1 VMVFAGNVMNFWG
14 FGNASERMS
23 KRVRNSAFRA
33 LLRQEVAFFDKRNV
47 GSITSQLQDDAS
59 RLQAFSSDPVRVF
72 CTAFASLVTGL
83 VLSFVYMWHFAILAV
98 ACIPLFSFAASLEMA
113 QMLGTNEDLGNVEEG
128 LSTPGGIIVETLLN
142 VRTVAALTLEDQRI
156 ADYESA
162 LRKSEQNY
170 VVAALMSGVAFGLS
184 QFLQQWIN
192 ALQMWWGGWL
202 LNQSWNNYTFNDFLI
217 SNFALLFSLFGLG
230 AAFQDVADR
239 KEVEKS
245 GGRIIHLL
253 DRKSAIDPLSNEGKR
268 LYGESPNNTTGTSLF
283 NQPFYDSGDDSSF
296 L

>member
-1 VMVFAGNVMNFWG
+1 MVFAGNVMTFGG
-14 FGNASERMS
+14 FGYASERMN
-23 KRVRNSAFRA
+23 KRVRDLAFTA
-33 LLRQEVAFFDKRNV
+33 LLRQEVAFFDKRSV

-72 CTAFASLVTGL
+72 CTAIASLVTGL
-83 VLSFVYMWHFAILAV
+83 VLSFVYMWPFAVLAV
-98 ACIPLFSFAASLEMA
+98 ACVPFFTFAASLEMA
-113 QMLGTNEDLGNVEEG
+113 QMLGTNEDLGNVAEG

-142 VRTVAALTLEDQRI
+142 VRTVAALTLEDQRF

-170 VVAALMSGVAFGLS
+170 VSAAFMSGVTFGIS

-202 LNQSWNNYTFNDFLI
+202 LNQSWNSYSFNDFLV

-230 AAFQDVADR
+230 AAFQDVSDR

-253 DRKSAIDPLSNEGKR
+253 DRKSAIDPLSEEGKKLDGAS
-268 LYGESPNNTTGTSLF
+268 LYCTMGASAVEEPVS
-283 NQPFYDSGDDSSF
+283 DSDQSWI
-296 L
+296 

>member
-1 VMVFAGNVMNFWG
+1 MTFGG
-14 FGNASERMS
+14 FGYASERMN
-23 KRVRNSAFRA
+23 KRVRDLAFTA
-33 LLRQEVAFFDKRNV
+33 LLRQEVAFFDKRSV

-72 CTAFASLVTGL
+72 CTAIASLVTGL
-83 VLSFVYMWHFAILAV
+83 VLSFVYMWPFAVLAV
-98 ACIPLFSFAASLEMA
+98 ACVPFFTFAASLEMA
-113 QMLGTNEDLGNVEEG
+113 QMLGTNEDLGNVAEG

-142 VRTVAALTLEDQRI
+142 VRTVAALTLEDQRF

-170 VVAALMSGVAFGLS
+170 VSAAFMSGVTFGIS

-202 LNQSWNNYTFNDFLI
+202 LNQSWNSYSFNDFLV

-230 AAFQDVADR
+230 AAFQDVSDR
-239 KEVEKS
+239 KEVEKA

-253 DRKSAIDPLSNEGKR
+253 DRKSAIDPLSDEGKKVDGASVYR
-268 LYGESPNNTTGTSLF
+268 TMVTSAVEE
-283 NQPFYDSGDDSSF
+283 PASDSDDSSYI
-296 L
+296 